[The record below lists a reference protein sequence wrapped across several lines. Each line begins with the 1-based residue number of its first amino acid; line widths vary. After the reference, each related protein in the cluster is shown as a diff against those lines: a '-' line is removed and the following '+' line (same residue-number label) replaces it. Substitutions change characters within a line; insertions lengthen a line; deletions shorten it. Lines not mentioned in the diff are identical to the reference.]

1 MLIHTTL
8 EGYQDASRYM
18 CRGVILPGPTEV
30 PWDLQLQTS
39 TYHIMIKLTGVNPIV
54 WQVHLPPKI
63 MEDLISWTNTNKVT
77 NSDLE
82 L

>member
-1 MLIHTTL
+1 MPLHTTL
-8 EGYQDASRYM
+8 EGYQDDSGYM
-18 CRGVILPGPTEV
+18 CGGVILPGTTEV
-30 PWDLQLQTS
+30 PWALQLQTS
-39 TYHIMIKLTGVNPIV
+39 TAQIMIKLTGVNPIV